1 MKLKEL
7 FTIIYGQKEYHS
19 KNNLD
24 EVKNG
29 IPLISSKGSNRGIY
43 GYFDIEPKF
52 KNVISVP
59 STGTICKAYYQED
72 YCCIDDNC
80 LVLTPRTKLTKN
92 EMIYVSL
99 VIRKEKFKYMYGR
112 QVTPLRLGNT
122 EIKKIPRWVNENN
135 KIDYSEISQPVSK
148 KNLSLDKVK
157 WDSFSI
163 PELFEIKKGE
173 RLTKENRIEGKTP
186 LITATSENNGVVEFI
201 DFENFKKTKKYF
213 ENEITV
219 DMFFNVFFHQYKY
232 FSDDNVHTLIPK
244 FENNKYISLFL
255 VTVLHKLQ
263 KKYNYGRQVRIT
275 RLKKELISL
284 PVKKKGDPDWNF
296 IEDYTKSL
304 NYSKAI

>member
-1 MKLKEL
+1 MKLKDL
-7 FTIIYGQKEYHS
+7 FTIKYGQKEYHS
-19 KNNLD
+19 KNHLD
-24 EVKNG
+24 EVKKG

-59 STGTICKAYYQED
+59 SSGTICKAYYQED
-72 YCCIDDNC
+72 DCCIDDNC
-80 LVLTPRTKLTKN
+80 LVLTPKKKLTKN
-92 EMIYVSL
+92 EMIYISL
-99 VIRKEKFKYMYGR
+99 LIREERFKYMYGR

-122 EIKKIPRWVNENN
+122 EIKKIPDWVNKNN
-135 KIDYSEISQPVSK
+135 KIDYSKISQPLLN

-157 WDSFSI
+157 WESFSI
-163 PELFEIKKGE
+163 QELFEIKKGE
-173 RLTKENRIEGKTP
+173 RLTKENRTDGKIP

-201 DFENFKKTKKYF
+201 DFENFKDSKKVF

-244 FENNKYISLFL
+244 FKNNKYISLFL

-263 KKYNYGRQVRIT
+263 KKYNYGRQVRIS
-275 RLKKELISL
+275 RLKNEIISL
-284 PVKKKGDPDWNF
+284 PVKKKGFPDWNF
-296 IEDYTKSL
+296 MEEYMKTI
-304 NYSKAI
+304 NYSVKI